1 MPLGTPG
8 HLEGNASI
16 RIAVPTLRAP
26 RGPQPESLTW
36 VPQEGAGWRRCGPG
50 RWGGGAAGRYPA
62 SSLLE
67 GTRPERGERK
77 GEGELVRSRGRP
89 RGAPRPAPAPGH
101 SQASAGNLF
110 AVQASGMRA
119 GGALGRPG
127 ANSRASPPGHRGR
140 GGAAAAGEPGPPR
153 QPSGGAPGSPG
164 VRGGRKGPDP
174 PARAQ
179 GSLGERALGR
189 REPEPRPGLPRAPGL
204 LGGPTPGPWKGQ
216 LKAARTAKSG
226 FLDLSFF
233 SDDGERGNDSTPPLC
248 LGR

>member
-1 MPLGTPG
+1 MPSINSPG
-8 HLEGNASI
+8 SRRRE
-16 RIAVPTLRAP
+16 PD
-26 RGPQPESLTW
+26 
-36 VPQEGAGWRRCGPG
+36 GAGVVLGG
-50 RWGGGAAGRYPA
+50 GGGGAAGRYPA